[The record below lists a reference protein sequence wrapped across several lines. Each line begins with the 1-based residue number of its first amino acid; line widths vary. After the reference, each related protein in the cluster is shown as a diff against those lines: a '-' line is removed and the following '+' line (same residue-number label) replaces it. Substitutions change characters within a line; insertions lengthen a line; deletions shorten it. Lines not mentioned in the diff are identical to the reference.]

1 MNHKIGDIVA
11 CYNNAIRSKITI
23 GWITEIVHETIY
35 IADVDHQEE
44 RYRVQWADSD
54 FDDGS
59 IILYTPEE
67 ISDGKNLY
75 ISWHN
80 L

>member
-1 MNHKIGDIVA
+1 MKHAIGDIVA

-23 GWITEIVHETIY
+23 GWITEVVYETIF
-35 IADVDHQEE
+35 IAHVDYQEE

-67 ISDGKNLY
+67 IADGKKLY